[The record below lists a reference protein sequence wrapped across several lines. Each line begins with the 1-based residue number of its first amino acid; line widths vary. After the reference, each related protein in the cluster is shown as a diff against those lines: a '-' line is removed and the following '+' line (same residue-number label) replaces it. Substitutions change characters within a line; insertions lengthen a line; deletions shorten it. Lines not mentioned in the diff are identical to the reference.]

1 MPIEYQPDE
10 TGNTQRP
17 GLITFFGI
25 LSFINTGAFLLL
37 YALCWMALSAISS
50 IPYDEFAAK
59 VDEAV
64 EPLRRS
70 MPEEQFAQV
79 ELMTQLMYTSGALL
93 CGLLFL
99 RTLVRLV
106 GTIGIWRAKRS
117 GFFIYAI
124 AQIGGIFLPM
134 IVLPWSM
141 IGVFGPLMAVAMTAV
156 FGSQL
161 KRLH

>member
-1 MPIEYQPDE
+1 M
-10 TGNTQRP
+10 GW
-17 GLITFFGI
+17 L
-25 LSFINTGAFLLL
+25 LMGALG
-37 YALCWMALSAISS
+37 SV
-50 IPYDEFAAK
+50 PYEEFAAQ
-59 VDEAV
+59 VEEALT
-64 EPLRRS
+64 PMRQS

-79 ELMTQLMYTSGALL
+79 DMMMQLMYNSGALL

-117 GFFIYAI
+117 GFFIYAV

-134 IVLPWSM
+134 IVLPWNM
-141 IGVFGPLMAVAMTAV
+141 IGVLGPLLAVGMTAA

-161 KRLH
+161 KRLG